1 MTLNDLTQDDA
12 DLDIS
17 IRNISIPR
25 SYYSIN
31 NNNNTIAFGTSAT
44 ITLGNGDYTTTT
56 FATEL
61 QTKAAALGITAAY
74 NSTNRHFTF
83 HSGVTGFSVV
93 VPNSQ
98 YKYLG
103 LSTGTHIA
111 TGTTL
116 FQLESDEV
124 VDLSGTNEINIVT
137 SLQVNSTNTEDGNLN
152 RLVVVYPNCCSRRYD
167 SLYQ

>member
-1 MTLNDLTQDDA
+1 MRILTFQFVISVFPVVITLLT
-12 DLDIS
+12 I
-17 IRNISIPR
+17 I
-25 SYYSIN
+25 
-31 NNNNTIAFGTSAT
+31 TIQLLSEQVAR

-83 HSGVTGFSVV
+83 HSGVTGFSIV

-152 RLVVVYPNCCSRRYD
+152 R
-167 SLYQ
+167 